1 MHILFT
7 PRSWCPSWRVSLILP
22 AIVVVATLMTGA
34 LGESDR
40 TFGPPS
46 GAFHDKAVSATPA
59 AQRANGSGQSAVDGK
74 PDPKST
80 SAETEVHRRF
90 LMAVILHGLAG
101 HPFGFLR

>member
-1 MHILFT
+1 M
-7 PRSWCPSWRVSLILP
+7 ILP
-22 AIVVVATLMTGA
+22 AIVVVATLMTVA
-34 LGESDR
+34 LGESDT
-40 TFGPPS
+40 TFEPPW
-46 GAFHDKAVSATPA
+46 GAFHDKTASATPA
-59 AQRANGSGQSAVDGK
+59 AQGANGSGNREVDGN